1 MIICLGPICVPIW
14 PLLFLAL
21 KPLWSL
27 LPEAQKRQLTSLW
40 ETTIYPYGIHPWFS
54 RLPLK
59 VQAFL
64 TIGLKRKKTTTTTT
78 TTTAYTPTS
87 KDGAATGGAAAWG
100 PVVLESGP
108 VVLESGK
115 VSYGTVEAI
124 TSDNAWT
131 EALTKATPRSRLFVK
146 FTADWCGP
154 CKKIAP
160 QYKALAQTNPR
171 HRFVEV
177 DIDELDDVAQK
188 YGVMSIPHFSVFEA
202 GKQLEGLKNS
212 TQENLEAFVQKH
224 AC

>member
-14 PLLFLAL
+14 PILFLAL

-27 LPEAQKRQLTSLW
+27 LPEAQKKQLASLW
-40 ETTIYPYGIHPWFS
+40 EMTIYPYAIHPWFS
-54 RLPLK
+54 RLPPK

-64 TIGLKRKKTTTTTT
+64 TIGLKKKKTAETTTTTT
-78 TTTAYTPTS
+78 TS
-87 KDGAATGGAAAWG
+87 DDGAATKGRGG
-100 PVVLESGP
+100 PVVKET
-108 VVLESGK
+108 EA
-115 VSYGTVEAI
+115 VSPPEGGACEKPNGAVEVI

-131 EALTKATPRSRLFVK
+131 EALTKATPKSRLFVK

-177 DIDELDDVAQK
+177 DIDELDDVAQE
-188 YGVMSIPHFSVFEA
+188 YGVMSIPYFSVFEA
-202 GKQLEGLKNS
+202 GKQLEVLKNS
-212 TQENLEAFVQKH
+212 NEKNLEAFVQKH